1 MKQSV
6 GAHQHARRAEATLQA
21 VLLVERLLHC
31 VQHTFVRQALNGQ
44 NLLAVTLDGQMG
56 ARLDGLPVNIDGAG
70 ATVAGLTAYV
80 GPREV
85 QFFAQV
91 MD

>member
-1 MKQSV
+1 
-6 GAHQHARRAEATLQA
+6 
-21 VLLVERLLHC
+21 
-31 VQHTFVRQALNGQ
+31 
-44 NLLAVTLDGQMG
+44 MG

-70 ATVAGLTAYV
+70 ATVAGLTADV